1 MRGLVERLTVGLAA
15 LVWLLLA
22 AQLTDVAPRRLVEL
36 APSSVVARVALSV
49 RVTVDGAVAP
59 EARVRLYVE
68 EGRRVLEGVAREG
81 EARLDDVP
89 LGGAWLVVE
98 SPGRARKSRRVEVD
112 PESEEVAVELAP
124 AESFEIVVVDAA
136 QRPVRNA
143 TVFLHGGDPLPHA
156 AYTDATG
163 LAAFDALD
171 GAPYVAEIVAPGFGR
186 RVLEELG
193 ADASPLFVK
202 LEREAEL
209 VVHVVDEAGAP
220 AGNATVLVA
229 GGALWPA
236 RSLAADDT
244 GRAAV
249 SGLGRGFY
257 ELRAAR
263 DKAVSEV
270 HEGVL
275 LEPGET
281 REVELHLVAG
291 SFVEVFVTDGEG
303 EPARPVEG
311 ADVALVEG
319 GLSSFPVYGR
329 TGVDGLVRLG
339 PIVGGDATAS
349 AQAPGFVPR
358 SGVAVE
364 QASARVRVALS
375 RAAKLS
381 GRVVDDRGYPV
392 DGASLEVV
400 GVAEDGM
407 PIAESA
413 LLLGLRQDHLALAAP
428 GPTPLVPRGELGV
441 MPVVP
446 GVPISSGAPIATGTR
461 AHAGLEPWSTRRD
474 GTFELEPVSPGR
486 VQLLARHPRFVDGL
500 SAPVVLRSGQRGEIE
515 LVLRRGGALEGRV
528 VDRGGRP
535 VAAARLELL
544 SLDGATERIT
554 FSADDGTFAFP
565 AVPAE
570 VVLAVAHPE
579 EPETIVERLELEV
592 PPEGRRVVDVVLPER
607 RPALA
612 LRIVDA
618 RGFPIERAEVAAASL
633 DPGVA
638 LTRTAFA
645 DEGGRL
651 ELAGARGL
659 PLRLVARRRG
669 YAPRVSELERAPA
682 ELTVTL
688 EPELTLEGEVRS
700 RDGWLDGAFVTLLTT
715 AGDRHAK
722 TSGGGRF
729 RIGEL
734 APGPVRLLVTA
745 RGHAFDERNVTL
757 AANSRGRFVLPTI
770 ELSRGGRVEG
780 LVVDERGGVI
790 AGARV
795 ALGRVPTY
803 LPAGPLPP
811 GMALTDEQGRF
822 VLEDLEPGAA
832 TIEAYRFGL
841 GRGSASGVE
850 VRAGDT
856 VRDVRLAIAADLEA
870 SAPSSAPGSLAVTL
884 GELDATRGPAFM
896 LEHVPYGG
904 EAQRAGLLAGDELL
918 GIDGHPLESLAS
930 ARERLDGPLSHG
942 MVLDLYRPGVGRYRV
957 RVRREVLR
965 P

>member
-22 AQLTDVAPRRLVEL
+22 AQLTDVAPRRVAAPAPL
-36 APSSVVARVALSV
+36 AARVALAV
-49 RVTVDGAVAP
+49 RVTVDGGVAP
-59 EARVRLYVE
+59 EARVRLYVD
-68 EGRRVLEGVAREG
+68 EGRRVLEAVAREG
-81 EARLDDVP
+81 EARLDDAP
-89 LGGAWLVVE
+89 SGGAWLVVE
-98 SPGRARKSRRVEVD
+98 APGRARTSRRVEVG
-112 PESEEVAVELAP
+112 PESEEVLVELAP
-124 AESFEIVVVDAA
+124 AEAFELVVVDAA

-156 AYTDATG
+156 SYTDATG
-163 LAAFDALD
+163 LAAFDAL
-171 GAPYVAEIVAPGFGR
+171 GAAPYAAEIVAPGFGR
-186 RVLEELG
+186 RVIEDLG
-193 ADASPLFVK
+193 ADSSPLFVK
-202 LEREAEL
+202 LDREAEL
-209 VVHVVDEAGAP
+209 VVHVVDEAGSP
-220 AGNATVLVA
+220 AGNASVLVA
-229 GGALWPA
+229 GSTFWPA
-236 RSLAADDT
+236 RRVVADDT
-244 GRAAV
+244 GRAAF

-281 REVELHLVAG
+281 REIELHLVAG
-291 SFVEVFVTDGEG
+291 TFVEVFVSDGEG

-319 GLSSFPVYGR
+319 GLSSFPIYGR

-349 AQAPGFVPR
+349 AQASGFVPR
-358 SGVAVE
+358 SGVLVE
-364 QASARVRVALS
+364 QASARVRIALS
-375 RAAKLS
+375 RAARLT
-381 GRVVDDRGYPV
+381 GRVVDERGYPV
-392 DGASLEVV
+392 DGATLEVV

-413 LLLGLRQDHLALAAP
+413 LLLGLRDDHLALAAP

-446 GVPISSGAPIATGTR
+446 GVPLSSGPSLALGARAPS
-461 AHAGLEPWSTRRD
+461 GLEPWSTRRD
-474 GTFELEPVSPGR
+474 GTFELAPVSPGR

-500 SAPVVLRSGQRGEIE
+500 SAPVLLRSGERGELE
-515 LVLRRGGALEGRV
+515 LVMRRGGAVEGRV
-528 VDRGGRP
+528 LDRSGRA
-535 VAAARLELL
+535 VAAARIELL

-565 AVPAE
+565 AVPSE
-570 VVLAVAHPE
+570 VVLAVARPE
-579 EPETIVERLELEV
+579 EPETIVERLELDV
-592 PPEGRRVVDVVLPER
+592 PAEGRRVVDVVLPER
-607 RPALA
+607 RDALQ
-612 LRIVDA
+612 LRVVDA
-618 RGFPIERAEVAAASL
+618 RGFPIDRAEVSAASL
-633 DPGVA
+633 DPSVA

-651 ELAGARGL
+651 ELAGARAL
-659 PLRLVARRRG
+659 PLRIVARRRG
-669 YAPRVSELERAPA
+669 YAPRVSEVDRAPA
-682 ELTVTL
+682 ELTLTL
-688 EPELTLEGEVRS
+688 DPELTLEGEVRS
-700 RDGWLDGAFVTLLTT
+700 RDGWLDGAVLTLVTA

-734 APGPVRLLVTA
+734 AAGPARLLVTA
-745 RGHAFDERNVTL
+745 RGYAFDERDVTL
-757 AANSRGRFVLPTI
+757 EADSRGRVVLPTI
-770 ELSRGGRVEG
+770 ELARGGRVEG
-780 LVVDERGGVI
+780 LVVDERGAAV

-811 GMALTDEQGRF
+811 GMTLTDDQGRF

-832 TIEAYRFGL
+832 SIEAFRSGS
-841 GRGSASGVE
+841 GRGSVAGVE
-850 VRAGDT
+850 VRGGDA
-856 VRDVRLAIAADLEA
+856 VRDLRIALATDTSTA
-870 SAPSSAPGSLAVTL
+870 SSAPGTLAVTL
-884 GELDATRGPAFM
+884 SEHEARRGIALL

-904 EAQRAGLLAGDELL
+904 EALRAGLFAGDELL
-918 GIDGHPLESLAS
+918 AIDGHPTESLAD
-930 ARERLDGPLSHG
+930 ARARLDGPLSHG
-942 MVLDLYRPGVGRYRV
+942 MVLDLYRPNVGRYRV